1 MRILALLALLF
12 ALSSWTGCTSPQVSG
27 KSSAPEISIN
37 ESGIVTFD
45 NQQLQPGK
53 IASALR
59 AAGFRRTQEI
69 KILIPDNPDR
79 AVMKTVSAELV
90 RSGFTRTVFV
100 KKRKAIATLSK
111 PQ

>member
-1 MRILALLALLF
+1 MRILALFALLF
-12 ALSSWTGCTSPQVSG
+12 TLSSLTGCTSPQVSG
-27 KSSAPEISIN
+27 KSTAPEISIT
-37 ESGIVTFD
+37 ESGAVTF
-45 NQQLQPGK
+45 NNHLLKPGQ
-53 IASALR
+53 IAPALR
-59 AAGFRRTQEI
+59 SAGFRRTQEI